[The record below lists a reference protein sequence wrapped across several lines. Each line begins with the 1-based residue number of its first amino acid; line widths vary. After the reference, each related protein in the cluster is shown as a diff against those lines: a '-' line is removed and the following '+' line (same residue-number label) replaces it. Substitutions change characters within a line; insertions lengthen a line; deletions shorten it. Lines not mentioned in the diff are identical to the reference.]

1 MPVGAVKVIG
11 QVRAALATFLP
22 SRSEHEM
29 INDQLAA
36 ILKKIGQR
44 FFTIGSIENI
54 FLMANIASPPVE
66 VAPGAVTIKFAIHT
80 GTSSVSAII
89 SPRCG
94 VHFNNI
100 TNEISGSGH
109 VVQYPVNAHQQD

>member
-1 MPVGAVKVIG
+1 
-11 QVRAALATFLP
+11 
-22 SRSEHEM
+22 
-29 INDQLAA
+29 
-36 ILKKIGQR
+36 
-44 FFTIGSIENI
+44 
-54 FLMANIASPPVE
+54 MANIASPPVE

-100 TNEISGSGH
+100 ANEISGSGH
-109 VVQYPVNAHQQD
+109 VVQYPVNEHQQDQLHFRAERIPKSSGFDDGLESAVEHALHIEASGISSTSPNADLSSPLR